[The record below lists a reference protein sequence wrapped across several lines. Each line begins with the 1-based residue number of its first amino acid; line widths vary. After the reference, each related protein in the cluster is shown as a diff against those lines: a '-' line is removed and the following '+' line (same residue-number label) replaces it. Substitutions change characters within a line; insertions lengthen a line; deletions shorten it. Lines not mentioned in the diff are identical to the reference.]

1 MAEITDFTGFPK
13 AAPKFLRALKR
24 NNDKAWFAEH
34 REEYDRNIL
43 EPARAFVVAMG
54 DALRKDLP
62 GINADPRTD
71 RSIFR
76 IHRDIRFSKDKSPYK
91 AHLGVILWDGP
102 GAKME
107 SSGFYLHLEPPE
119 LYLGCGYYMFSKES
133 LAAYREL
140 LLDPKGGPALQRA
153 VKLVAK
159 RGYEIGADKTKRVP
173 RGCDPDHPR
182 AELLKHKGLFAGLGM
197 KVPPEF
203 HGPELVTFCR
213 GHFKAL
219 LPLHKQLRML

>member
-1 MAEITDFTGFPK
+1 MSADFTGFPK
-13 AAPKFLRALKR
+13 ASLRFLRALKR

-34 REEYDRNIL
+34 RDEYDAAVL

-54 DALRKDLP
+54 EALRGKVP

-76 IHRDIRFSKDKSPYK
+76 IHRDVRFSKDKSPYK
-91 AHLGVILWDGP
+91 PNLGVILWDGP

-107 SSGFYLHLEPPE
+107 SSGFYMHLEPPQFF
-119 LYLGCGYYMFSKES
+119 LGGGYYMFSKES

-140 LLDPKGGPALQRA
+140 VVHPKSGPALQRA
-153 VKLVAK
+153 VKLVEK
-159 RGYEIGADKTKRVP
+159 RGYEIGGEKTKRVP
-173 RGCDPDHPR
+173 RGYDPDHPR
-182 AELLKHKGLFAGLGM
+182 AELLKHKGLHVGISM
-197 KVPPEF
+197 KPPAEL
-203 HGPELVTFCR
+203 HGPELVAFCR
-213 GHFKAL
+213 AHFLAM